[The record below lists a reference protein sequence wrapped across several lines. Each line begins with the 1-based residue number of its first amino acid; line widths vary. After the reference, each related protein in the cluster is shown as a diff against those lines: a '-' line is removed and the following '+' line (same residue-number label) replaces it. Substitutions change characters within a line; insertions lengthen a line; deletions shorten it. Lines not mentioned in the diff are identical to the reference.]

1 LEQAPI
7 LNLAPEIRR
16 ILSSVPLLDNNKNIV
31 YDDLG
36 YKKYINFSTVY
47 EEILQ
52 QLSKGMLDSNELIPE
67 LEKLV
72 VGKPWV
78 QGVIDLLN
86 ESPEFKTKL
95 FTNSF
100 KDSKEYLAIVSSEE
114 KDDAGSKIISLNS
127 SEAAELFY
135 NN

>member
-36 YKKYINFSTVY
+36 YEKYINFSTVY

-72 VGKPWV
+72 VGKP
-78 QGVIDLLN
+78 
-86 ESPEFKTKL
+86 
-95 FTNSF
+95 
-100 KDSKEYLAIVSSEE
+100 
-114 KDDAGSKIISLNS
+114 
-127 SEAAELFY
+127 
-135 NN
+135 